1 MKKKS
6 ASQIPSTPPW
16 KNAILLA
23 ITALVLSMPAAFGA
37 YTNWTVGT
45 GSWFVDTNWD
55 HNQPDSTTDA
65 FINNGG
71 TALVTDD
78 LANAVALSLTLGQY
92 ASDSGTVSVSPPHA
106 GMNVTGTIFV
116 GYRGSGSLIINSPGG
131 VASAG
136 ASIASLTTGA
146 VVSNGAAT
154 VDGAN
159 STWTVSG
166 EADVGGTTSGAG
178 GTGLLTVTNGGTVS
192 AGTSVHIWN
201 SGTLAGNATVST
213 TNGTTIDGTIAP
225 NGGGGTLTIG
235 GDLQLHSGATTQCNV
250 TPQNPSTTPQVS
262 VSAQV
267 SLGGH
272 LLVTMAGDS
281 SSAPTRFTL
290 LYADSFNSDHRKF
303 DSQSITYP
311 TGHCW
316 YPVITY
322 DYTGGHVSVYL
333 DRVYNC
339 N

>member
-1 MKKKS
+1 M
-6 ASQIPSTPPW
+6 
-16 KNAILLA
+16 LA

-37 YTNWTVGT
+37 YTNWTDGT
-45 GSWFVDTNWD
+45 GSWFVDTKWD

-178 GTGLLTVTNGGTVS
+178 GIGLLTVKNGGTVT
-192 AGTSVHIWN
+192 AASVYVYS
-201 SGTLAGNATVST
+201 SGTLTGNATVST
-213 TNGTTIDGTIAP
+213 TSTSGVAVDGTLKP
-225 NGGGGTLTIG
+225 TGGTLSITGAGSVALNSSATMLSNVVPASADNVHISASG
-235 GDLQLHSGATTQCNV
+235 GAFLSGRLA
-250 TPQNPSTTPQVS
+250 
-262 VSAQV
+262 
-267 SLGGH
+267 
-272 LLVTMAGDS
+272 VTMTGTFT
-281 SSAPTRFTL
+281 PGTTYTL
-290 LYADSFNSDHRKF
+290 LTADGGLHNTTFLSV
-303 DSQSITYP
+303 SITYP
-311 TGHCW
+311 
-316 YPVITY
+316 PVPTYTPTITY
-322 DYTGGHVSVYL
+322 DANHVYL
-333 DRVYNC
+333 YLTPN
-339 N
+339 

>member
-1 MKKKS
+1 
-6 ASQIPSTPPW
+6 
-16 KNAILLA
+16 
-23 ITALVLSMPAAFGA
+23 VLSMPAAFGA

-78 LANAVALSLTLGQY
+78 QANAVALSLTLGQY

-178 GTGLLTVTNGGTVS
+178 GTGLLTVTNRWPAMRRLAPSTERPSMARLRQITVQCYS
-192 AGTSVHIWN
+192 TGPVNHTPGQRFRASVSWRTSVSNH
-201 SGTLAGNATVST
+201 G
-213 TNGTTIDGTIAP
+213 
-225 NGGGGTLTIG
+225 
-235 GDLQLHSGATTQCNV
+235 
-250 TPQNPSTTPQVS
+250 
-262 VSAQV
+262 
-267 SLGGH
+267 
-272 LLVTMAGDS
+272 
-281 SSAPTRFTL
+281 R
-290 LYADSFNSDHRKF
+290 
-303 DSQSITYP
+303 
-311 TGHCW
+311 
-316 YPVITY
+316 
-322 DYTGGHVSVYL
+322 
-333 DRVYNC
+333 
-339 N
+339 